1 MPTLQ
6 ATYNT
11 CLFHAASA
19 LARSLTRLADEHF
32 KPLEITSTMGFILMT
47 AQEAPG
53 ILISDLALVHHLDV
67 STISRALDKLETAQF
82 VKREGTHKNIRV
94 FITPTGARKEADA
107 RSAWNKL
114 RQAYG
119 LILTAPGALDLAG
132 RAAEADVQLRTAAA
146 HERKRN
152 LGTRKRNA

>member
-6 ATYNT
+6 ASYDT

-32 KPLEITSTMGFILMT
+32 KPLEITSTMGFLLMT
-47 AQEAPG
+47 AHEAPG

-67 STISRALDKLETAQF
+67 STISRALDKLEAGEF

-94 FITPTGARKEADA
+94 FITPAGARKEADA

-119 LILTAPGALDLAG
+119 LILTAPGALDLAA
-132 RAAEADVQLRTAAA
+132 RAAEADTQLRSAAA
-146 HERKRN
+146 LARKRS
-152 LGTRKRNA
+152 TVAPKPHA